1 MGGFCVGA
9 SSATVAAHDSRIREQ
24 VKFVNFFGGYYD
36 ARDLLA
42 SVVSSTRFGDGT
54 EEPWEPDKLS
64 IEVVN
69 THLVEGLSDLSE
81 RDLLFR
87 AFVAR
92 DAILDHAVVAALS
105 SDARIVFELLSGVD
119 LTRATELINALSPR
133 ALDVLD
139 TISPETNIDQLEAR
153 VLLMHDREDQLVSSE
168 ESRRLAAALADSNRA
183 DHTEFSLFQHVD
195 PTRSVSLPIYVKELL
210 KLYLHMYHVLK
221 ELS

>member
-1 MGGFCVGA
+1 
-9 SSATVAAHDSRIREQ
+9 
-24 VKFVNFFGGYYD
+24 
-36 ARDLLA
+36 
-42 SVVSSTRFGDGT
+42 
-54 EEPWEPDKLS
+54 
-64 IEVVN
+64 
-69 THLVEGLSDLSE
+69 LSDLSE

-92 DAILDHAVVAALS
+92 DAILDHAVFAALS

-168 ESRRLAAALADSNRA
+168 ESRRLAAALADSNRVY
-183 DHTEFSLFQHVD
+183 HTEFSLF
-195 PTRSVSLPIYVKELL
+195 
-210 KLYLHMYHVLK
+210 
-221 ELS
+221 